1 MAPPVST
8 LIKPEAGAEWRGEG
22 VSMGEVLAALSDI
35 RTKFALAE
43 KQETEELPHPRNC
56 IMTLIAVASTD
67 AEERR
72 AQRAVRA
79 IGNHHPAQVIVVRDQ
94 PVLRAG
100 KIDATITTDIMRPQ
114 SACAMQCE
122 VITLRVHGAAGDH
135 LSGLIDPLLQS
146 GVPNYLWWVGTPAFG
161 KRALDDTLK
170 ICDALLVDSARFDA
184 PYRSFLE
191 LTKLASH
198 SHERLGVADLA
209 WARLEPW
216 RENVAQFFS
225 PADRQP
231 YLKGISD
238 IGVDY
243 SGEGR
248 GNRVAAALLI
258 GWLSSALGWKL
269 QKAAAGTGGIVVAHF
284 AADGWR
290 PVQVA
295 FRSVPKTHLAQGE
308 ISAIRIEG
316 GAGGGTFRLTVMRD
330 PERAR
335 TVRPEVGAGG
345 YSHLHN
351 AGGEDD
357 AGLEIAQRKVEW
369 HRDVLDENSEQLH
382 HTATGELPG
391 ENSPQRPAVFVRER
405 RGQDNARVLL
415 TLIEIGE
422 GAPLRHIQQVDPEDE
437 ATLLLGLLS
446 HGTQDK
452 VFDRS
457 LAAAAELMAAI

>member
-1 MAPPVST
+1 VAPAVST
-8 LIKPEAGAEWRGEG
+8 LIKPEAGGEWRGEG
-22 VSMGEVLAALSDI
+22 VSMNEVLAALSDI
-35 RTKFALAE
+35 RRKFALSE
-43 KQETEELPHPRNC
+43 RQESELPNPRNC
-56 IMTLIAVASTD
+56 IMTLIAVASSD

-79 IGNHHPAQVIVVRDQ
+79 IGNHHPAQVIVVRDLEG
-94 PVLRAG
+94 PRSG
-100 KIDATITTDIMRPQ
+100 KIDATITTDVMRPQ

-122 VITLRVHGAAGDH
+122 VITMRVRGAMGEH

-161 KRALDDTLK
+161 KRELDDTLK
-170 ICDALLVDSARFDA
+170 ICDALLVDSARFEA

-191 LTKLASH
+191 LTKLSEH
-198 SHERLGVADLA
+198 SHQRLGVADLA

-231 YLKGISD
+231 FLKGISD

-295 FRSVPKTHLAQGE
+295 FRSVPKTYLAQGE

-316 GAGGGTFRLTVMRD
+316 GAGGRTFKLSVMRD
-330 PERAR
+330 PDRAR

-345 YSHLHN
+345 YSPLHN
-351 AGGEDD
+351 AGGEDE

-369 HRDVLDENSEQLH
+369 HRDVLEESSEQLH

-391 ENSPQRPAVFVRER
+391 DSQPQRPAVFVRER

-422 GAPLRHIQQVDPEDE
+422 AAPLRHVQQVDPEDE

-446 HGTQDK
+446 HGTEDK
-452 VFDRS
+452 VFMRS
-457 LAAAAELMAAI
+457 LGAAAELMKAI

>member
-1 MAPPVST
+1 MST
-8 LIKPEAGAEWRGEG
+8 AIKPESGVEWRGDS
-22 VSMGEVLAALSDI
+22 VTMREVLAALNDI
-35 RTKFALAE
+35 RRKFALEEA
-43 KQETEELPHPRNC
+43 QATELPHPRNC
-56 IMTLIAVASTD
+56 IMTLIAVATTD

-72 AQRAVRA
+72 AARAVRA

-94 PVLRAG
+94 PGPRTG
-100 KIDATITTDIMRPQ
+100 KIDATISTDVLRPL

-122 VITLRVHGAAGDH
+122 VITLRVRGATGEH

-161 KRALDDTLK
+161 KRELDDTLK

-191 LTKLASH
+191 LTKMALH
-198 SHERLGVADLA
+198 SHVRLGVGDLQ
-209 WARLEPW
+209 WVRLEPW
-216 RENVAQFFS
+216 RESVAQFFS
-225 PADRQP
+225 PVDRRP
-231 YLKGISD
+231 FLNGITD

-258 GWLSSALGWKL
+258 GWLASAMGWKL
-269 QKAAAGTGGIVVAHF
+269 QRAAAGSGGTVVAHF
-284 AADGWR
+284 AAGGWR

-316 GAGGGTFRLTVMRD
+316 GAGGRTFKLSVLRD

-335 TVRPEVGAGG
+335 TVTPEVGAGG
-345 YSHLHN
+345 YRPLHN

-369 HRDVLDENSEQLH
+369 HRDVLEENAEQLH
-382 HTATGELPG
+382 HTATGDLPG
-391 ENSPQRPAVFVRER
+391 DSHPQRPAVFVRER
-405 RGQDNARVLL
+405 RGQDNARTLL

-422 GAPLRHIQQVDPEDE
+422 AATLRHVQQVDPEDE
-437 ATLLLGLLS
+437 ATLLLDLLS

-452 VFDRS
+452 VFARS
-457 LAAAAELMAAI
+457 LAAAAELMTAI

>member
-1 MAPPVST
+1 M
-8 LIKPEAGAEWRGEG
+8 IEPETGAEWRGDG
-22 VSMGEVLAALSDI
+22 VSMSEVLAALNDI
-35 RTKFALAE
+35 RSKFALAE
-43 KQETEELPHPRNC
+43 KHESELPHPRNC

-122 VITLRVHGAAGDH
+122 MITLHVHGAAGDH
-135 LSGLIDPLLQS
+135 LSGVIDPLLQS

-248 GNRVAAALLI
+248 GNRVGAALLM

-269 QKAAAGTGGIVVAHF
+269 QKAAAGTGGIVVVHF

-295 FRSVPKTHLAQGE
+295 FRSVPKTQLAQGE

-316 GAGGGTFRLTVMRD
+316 GAGGGTFKLTVMRD

-345 YSHLHN
+345 YSPLHN

-369 HRDVLDENSEQLH
+369 HRDVLDENAEQLH
-382 HTATGELPG
+382 HTATGDLPG

-415 TLIEIGE
+415 TVIEIGE

-437 ATLLLGLLS
+437 ATLLLNLLS

>member
-1 MAPPVST
+1 VST
-8 LIKPEAGAEWRGEG
+8 MIKPEAGAEWRGEG
-22 VSMGEVLAALSDI
+22 VSMNEVLQALSDI
-35 RTKFALAE
+35 RKKFALAE
-43 KQETEELPHPRNC
+43 TQESELPHPRNC
-56 IMTLIAVASTD
+56 IMTLIAVASSD

-94 PVLRAG
+94 PELRGG
-100 KIDATITTDIMRPQ
+100 KIDAQITTDIMRPQ

-161 KRALDDTLK
+161 KREFDATLK
-170 ICDALLVDSARFDA
+170 ICDALIVDSARFGA
-184 PYRSFLE
+184 PYRSFLD
-191 LTKLASH
+191 LTHLASH
-198 SHERLGVADLA
+198 SLQRLGVGDLA

-216 RENVAQFFS
+216 RESVAQFFS
-225 PADRQP
+225 PVDRRAF
-231 YLKGISD
+231 LKGISE

-258 GWLSSALGWKL
+258 GWFASALGWKL
-269 QKAAAGTGGIVVAHF
+269 LKAAGGAGGIVVAHF
-284 AADGWR
+284 GADGWR
-290 PVQVA
+290 PVEIA
-295 FRSVPKTHLAQGE
+295 FRSVPKSHLAQGE
-308 ISAIRIEG
+308 VSAIRIEG
-316 GAGGGTFRLTVMRD
+316 GAGGRTFKLSVQRD

-335 TVRPEVGAGG
+335 TVSPEVGAGA
-345 YSHLHN
+345 YRPLHD
-351 AGGEDD
+351 AGGEDE

-369 HRDVLDENSEQLH
+369 HRDVLQENAEQLH
-382 HTATGELPG
+382 HTATGNLPG
-391 ENSPQRPAVFVRER
+391 EGPQRPAVFVRNR
-405 RGQDNARVLL
+405 RAQDNSRVLL

-422 GAPLRHIQQVDPEDE
+422 TGTLRHVQQIDPEDE
-437 ATLLLGLLS
+437 ATLLLDLLS

-452 VFDRS
+452 VFGRS
-457 LAAAAELMAAI
+457 LAAAAELMTAI

>member
-1 MAPPVST
+1 MST
-8 LIKPEAGAEWRGEG
+8 MIKPEAGAEWQGEG
-22 VSMGEVLAALSDI
+22 VSMSEVLAALKDI

-43 KQETEELPHPRNC
+43 RQESELPNPRNC
-56 IMTLIAVASTD
+56 IMTLIAVASSD
-67 AEERR
+67 QEERR

-94 PVLRAG
+94 PVLKAG
-100 KIDATITTDIMRPQ
+100 KIDASITADIMRPQ
-114 SACAMQCE
+114 SAAAMQCE
-122 VITLRVHGAAGDH
+122 MITLRVHGAAGDH

-146 GVPNYLWWVGTPAFG
+146 GVPNFLWWVGTPAFG

-170 ICDALLVDSARFDA
+170 ICDALLVDSSRFDA

-231 YLKGISD
+231 FLNGISD

-248 GNRVAAALLI
+248 GNRVTAALLI

-269 QKAAAGTGGIVVAHF
+269 QKAAAGAGGIVVAHF

-295 FRSVPKTHLAQGE
+295 FRSIPRAHLAEGE

-316 GAGGGTFRLTVMRD
+316 GAGGRTFKVSVMRE

-345 YSHLHN
+345 YMPLHN

-369 HRDVLDENSEQLH
+369 HRDVLDENAEQLH
-382 HTATGELPG
+382 HTATGDLPG
-391 ENSPQRPAVFVRER
+391 ENSPQRPAIFVRER

-437 ATLLLGLLS
+437 ATLLLDLLS

-452 VFDRS
+452 VFARS
-457 LAAAAELMAAI
+457 LATAAELMAAI